1 MARTTLTDLLGLQSS
16 PVAIS
21 FVEEPPAGMRRVSSG
36 EPASC
41 GYWRRAAEGEVF
53 YTTAEDHKSCPIGA
67 HTHSVPLSAEER
79 RGAEELV
86 RMMVGLSYVKMEEV
100 AQIPSRKTALR
111 VAVYAPLDRAT
122 SAPDVVLVRGNARQL
137 MLLSEAARAA
147 GVAGVAPVLGRPTCA
162 MIPAA
167 IDSGRAT
174 MSLGCIG
181 NRVYTG
187 IGDDESYV
195 AIPGERLPAIEA
207 QLAVIVR
214 ANDELEKF
222 HRARVAR

>member
-1 MARTTLTDLLGLQSS
+1 M
-16 PVAIS
+16 
-21 FVEEPPAGMRRVSSG
+21 
-36 EPASC
+36 
-41 GYWRRAAEGEVF
+41 
-53 YTTAEDHKSCPIGA
+53 
-67 HTHSVPLSAEER
+67 
-79 RGAEELV
+79 
-86 RMMVGLSYVKMEEV
+86 
-100 AQIPSRKTALR
+100 
-111 VAVYAPLDRAT
+111 YAPLDDAM

-137 MLLSEAARAA
+137 MLLFEAAQAA

-187 IGDDESYV
+187 ADDDESYV
-195 AIPGERLPAIEA
+195 AIPGDRLRAIET